1 MKKSTV
7 NKLPFPTTVIM
18 IENKHQVGVG
28 WLHSFVIQA
37 SIMNLVMGEKGNSF
51 PLLHH
56 QGTDCW

>member
-1 MKKSTV
+1 MKKFTV

-18 IENKHQVGVG
+18 IEDKHQVGVG
-28 WLHSFVIQA
+28 WLYSFVIWTF
-37 SIMNLVMGEKGNSF
+37 IMNLVMGEKGKSF